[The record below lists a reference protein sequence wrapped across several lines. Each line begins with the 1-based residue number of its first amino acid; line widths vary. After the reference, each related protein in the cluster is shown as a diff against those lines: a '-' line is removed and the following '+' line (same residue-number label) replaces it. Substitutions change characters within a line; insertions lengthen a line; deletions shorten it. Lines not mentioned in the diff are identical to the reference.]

1 MSNSAKC
8 ENEQEQKKDLLVDHP
23 KIIYKRSNNRK
34 IDGKIM
40 MTKVK
45 GEVLG
50 IKGSKKTKKLRQKI
64 ANYAKLFKDDLIWDY
79 VEGICKIHL

>member
-1 MSNSAKC
+1 
-8 ENEQEQKKDLLVDHP
+8 
-23 KIIYKRSNNRK
+23 
-34 IDGKIM
+34 
-40 MTKVK
+40 
-45 GEVLG
+45 VLG